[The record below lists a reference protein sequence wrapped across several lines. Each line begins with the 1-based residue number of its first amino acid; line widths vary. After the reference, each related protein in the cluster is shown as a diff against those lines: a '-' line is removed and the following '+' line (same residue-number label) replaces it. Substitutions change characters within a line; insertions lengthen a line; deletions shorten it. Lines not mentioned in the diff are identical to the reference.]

1 MKKRYFFQFV
11 SFVLLGAAFY
21 SEAAELTLPAYLNE
35 ILQGNPSLS
44 SMQDRLSAAK
54 AAVSYSGT
62 LDDPV
67 LSVGVEDV
75 PTSGEDM
82 RSMRRYEL
90 SQVIPFPG
98 KRGKR
103 EEIAEKEAAVA
114 EANVQT
120 TERELRVLATQ
131 AYYRVLYNQ
140 NAQKLNQDLR
150 SIIQTQLSS
159 SQSQYKLGEG
169 THHDWLVLKV
179 VKGTLEVESS
189 RLKREALSV
198 QALFNELRG
207 RDPGMALPALVLQ
220 EGAGPSDD
228 AESLLPSQPELKG
241 LKALEEAAGLQT
253 TLSKLSYLPDFMV
266 EGMYME
272 PRAEMAEEK
281 PTWGF
286 MVGLT
291 LPLYFPVKQSRQIE
305 ASEALQRAS
314 RKDQEALANRLRSEV
329 IDAREQLRSAQDIVK
344 LYQTVVLP
352 DTQLAMQSAK
362 SGYASRRLAIA
373 EYLDAMKTNRQ
384 LQLELLAARIDV
396 ELAKTRIRELLSSPP
411 LLRLAPSKPSV
422 FGAGAMG
429 SDMGMGGG
437 TSPAMQPGMSR
448 TTGGSAREPASPG
461 SSRGM
466 GNM

>member
-1 MKKRYFFQFV
+1 MKKRCFFHFV
-11 SFVLLGAAFY
+11 HFLLLGFALN
-21 SEAAELTLPAYLNE
+21 SEAAEMPLPAYLNE
-35 ILQGNPSLS
+35 VLQGNPSLS
-44 SMQDRLSAAK
+44 SMQNRLSAAK
-54 AAVSYSGT
+54 AAASYMGA

-67 LSVGVEDV
+67 LSIGVEDV

-82 RSMRRYEL
+82 SSMRRYEL

-103 EEIAEKEAAVA
+103 EEIAEKEAVVA

-140 NAQKLNQDLR
+140 NAQKLNQELR

-159 SQSQYKLGEG
+159 SRSQYKLGEG

-179 VKGTLEVESS
+179 VMGTLDVEAS

-207 RDPGMALPALVLQ
+207 LDPVGALPTLVLQ
-220 EGAGPSDD
+220 EGAGPIED
-228 AESLLPSQPELKG
+228 ADSLLQSQPELKG
-241 LKALEEAAGLQT
+241 LRALEEAAGLQT
-253 TLSKLSYLPDFMV
+253 TLSKLSYFPDFMV

-286 MVGLT
+286 MVGLS

-362 SGYASRRLAIA
+362 SGYAARRLAIA

-384 LQLELLAARIDV
+384 LQLELLAAQIDV

-429 SDMGMGGG
+429 GDMGMEGGS
-437 TSPAMQPGMSR
+437 SPAMQPGMSR
-448 TTGGSAREPASPG
+448 TTGGGAREPANSG
-461 SSRGM
+461 SSTGM